1 MAIPHTLQWEI
12 DRIPRNRKV
21 THGQGVKGYAVDG
34 LEPEAAV
41 FPNTIEEMSSLLS
54 AADRDGKAVVPWG
67 GGTAMGLGNLARAC
81 DLVIGTSRINRIL
94 DYEPSDL
101 TVVVEAGITLG
112 TLQEELGENGQFLPL
127 DPPLPDRATIGGI
140 LSANSSGPIRAQF
153 GAIRDRLI
161 GIKVVNPNGDV
172 TKGGGKVVKNVSG
185 YDMNKLYT
193 GALGTLGIIVEAA
206 FKLSPLFKETCTQVV
221 TCKTPVEAGAL
232 VKGLREAGV
241 TPVALQLIGGEGV
254 GASDGYSVVLQIGGM
269 REAVERQARS
279 VVELCDSNGWGVTR
293 KDAEGAAEVWQR
305 VRDAGRRPDSPAT
318 MIIKA
323 TCLPSDAVTLV
334 GRIQQIS
341 GEDWAVS
348 CNMVNGV
355 VYGYWWDE
363 GVSIDDLE
371 TRVKRV
377 REITGE
383 LNGHCVIEGC
393 PRELKERIDVWG
405 LEGPQVYLMKR
416 IKEQFDPNGTLNPG
430 RFVKGI

>member
-1 MAIPHTLQWEI
+1 MASSCPLTRPCRTE
-12 DRIPRNRKV
+12 RPS
-21 THGQGVKGYAVDG
+21 GV
-34 LEPEAAV
+34 
-41 FPNTIEEMSSLLS
+41 S
-54 AADRDGKAVVPWG
+54 
-67 GGTAMGLGNLARAC
+67 
-81 DLVIGTSRINRIL
+81 
-94 DYEPSDL
+94 
-101 TVVVEAGITLG
+101 
-112 TLQEELGENGQFLPL
+112 FLPTPAGRL
-127 DPPLPDRATIGGI
+127 
-140 LSANSSGPIRAQF
+140 RAQF

-206 FKLSPLFKETCTQVV
+206 FKLSPLFKQTRTLVV
-221 TCKTPVEAGAL
+221 SCKTPAEAGAL
-232 VKGLREAGV
+232 ANGLRGAEV
-241 TPVALQLIGGEGV
+241 TPVALQLIGGEGLGV
-254 GASDGYSVVLQIGGM
+254 PDGYSVALQLGGL

-279 VVELCDSNGWGVTR
+279 VVGLSESNGCGVER
-293 KDAEGAAEVWQR
+293 KDNEGSEGVWSR

-383 LNGHCVIEGC
+383 LNGHCVIEVC

>member
-12 DRIPRNRKV
+12 DRIPRNRKI
-21 THGQGVKGYAVDG
+21 THGPGVKSYSVDG
-34 LEPEAAV
+34 IEPEAVV
-41 FPNTIEEMSSLLS
+41 FPNTIEEVSNLLS
-54 AADRDGKAVVPWG
+54 AADREGKAVVPWG
-67 GGTAMGLGNLARAC
+67 GGTAMGLGNRASGC
-81 DLVIGTSRINRIL
+81 DLVISTSRLNRVL
-94 DYEPSDL
+94 EHEPADL
-101 TVVVEAGITLG
+101 TVVVEAGIVLG
-112 TLQEELGENGQFLPL
+112 TLQEELRERGQLLPL

-161 GIKVVNPNGDV
+161 GVKVVNPNGDV

-206 FKLSPLFKETCTQVV
+206 FKLAPLYKQTRSFEVFCR
-221 TCKTPVEAGAL
+221 TPAEAGAL
-232 VKGLREAGV
+232 AKGLRGAEV
-241 TPVALQLIGGEGV
+241 TPVALQLIGGEGLGV
-254 GASDGYSVVLQIGGM
+254 PEGYRVALQAGGM
-269 REAVERQARS
+269 REAVERQVRS
-279 VVELCDSNGWGVTR
+279 VVDLCESNGWGVEL
-293 KDAEGAAEVWQR
+293 KDNEGSEELWSR
-305 VRDAGRRPDSPAT
+305 VRDAGRRPETPAT

-334 GRIQQIS
+334 ARMQQGT

-371 TRVKRV
+371 TRVRRV

-383 LNGHCVIEGC
+383 LNGHCVIEAC
-393 PRELKERIDVWG
+393 PAQLKERIDVWG
-405 LEGPQVYLMKR
+405 LEGPEVFLMKR